1 MKVKN
6 AMQLLKMKDVI
17 RVTGLSWANIYK
29 LISEEQFPASYKLST
44 RRVGWKK
51 TEIDQWIDTRPISKF

>member
-1 MKVKN
+1 MKVKS

-17 RVTGLSWANIYK
+17 RVTGLSRSNIYK
-29 LISEEQFPASYKLST
+29 LISEKRFPASYKLST